1 MVLRGLAMFKLT
13 DTKIGT
19 SRTDT
24 TISSL
29 KESTKRKWLYLGCDI
44 LIVLL
49 MGIILFWG
57 AASQSPA
64 QPFHLLPPEY
74 PLLTL
79 VPFSLGLT
87 VPQTAYWYQIAFAI
101 CMAVIAGLLYFILKY
116 SRSTSAALAFAFYLV
131 LGSWA
136 TAEARFDLVPATL
149 TLGAVVL
156 SAKAL
161 WKWAFV

>member
-57 AASQSPA
+57 AASQFYNQYNDATRYQCYAVAFWHGTPGLSS
-64 QPFHLLPPEY
+64 LP
-74 PLLTL
+74 
-79 VPFSLGLT
+79 
-87 VPQTAYWYQIAFAI
+87 QKQCAF
-101 CMAVIAGLLYFILKY
+101 
-116 SRSTSAALAFAFYLV
+116 
-131 LGSWA
+131 
-136 TAEARFDLVPATL
+136 
-149 TLGAVVL
+149 L
-156 SAKAL
+156 SATTSSTLAQKMRERRFPHFL
-161 WKWAFV
+161 V